1 MPKLPPCP
9 QVRQRN
15 NKQDAL
21 AMKYQCLR
29 GHVFLYPAKY
39 VWDDPK
45 NNSNTI
51 ETCCCPVCAF
61 TDNLIEVHI
70 EEIVE
75 PEPEITSVKSVDLSQ
90 VDDYLK
96 LGYVVREL
104 YAKTAT
110 LVKTE
115 ASQA

>member
-1 MPKLPPCP
+1 
-9 QVRQRN
+9 
-15 NKQDAL
+15 
-21 AMKYQCLR
+21 MKYLCID
-29 GHVFLYPAKY
+29 GHVFVHPAKLTL
-39 VWDDPK
+39 PK
-45 NNSNTI
+45 EGSEKSLALIQLGSMACITAFPTI
-51 ETCCCPVCAF
+51 EMQVCPVC
-61 TDNLIEVHI
+61 ESHI
-70 EEIVE
+70 YTEFVE
-75 PEPEITSVKSVDLSQ
+75 AEPEITSVKSVDLSQ